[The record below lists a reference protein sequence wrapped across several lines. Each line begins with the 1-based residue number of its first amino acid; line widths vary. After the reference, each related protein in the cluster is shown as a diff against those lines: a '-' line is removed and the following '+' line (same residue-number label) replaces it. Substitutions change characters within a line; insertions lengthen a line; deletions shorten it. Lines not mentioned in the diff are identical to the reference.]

1 MRRALAGVAVLVLV
15 VVGLVIAGRDTP
27 VEEVSLTVEVSSPEG
42 DPSVTLDAGLY
53 QADGATLPAPALLLA
68 HGFGSDRSS
77 LDEAARAWAREGY
90 VVLTWS
96 ARGFGASGG
105 SIGLND
111 PDREIADVSVLVDLL
126 ASRLATHLSVGA
138 GPDHSRRRLVR
149 KVTRRIEA
157 AKHKLVRSKF
167 RTVDYLRV
175 NFLVCTAL

>member
-1 MRRALAGVAVLVLV
+1 MRRALAGVAVLMLF

-27 VEEVSLTVEVSSPEG
+27 VEEVSLTVEVSSPAG

-105 SIGLND
+105 TIGLND
-111 PDREIADVSVLVDLL
+111 PDREIADGL
-126 ASRLATHLSVGA
+126 AEVARFSTTEAPFGVPAST
-138 GPDHSRRRLVR
+138 SRRPFAPLGNPPPGS
-149 KVTRRIEA
+149 TRNP
-157 AKHKLVRSKF
+157 LQGS
-167 RTVDYLRV
+167 RV
-175 NFLVCTAL
+175 PFH